1 MLVNIKEFVDFKGRA
16 FLLQWGGSIGSRT
29 VVDALVRFGG
39 DGRSARGVDLD
50 ESSVFDIVGDMKLFR
65 DCLVGK
71 KDFYLIFDQ
80 VESSSLIGYGAGF
93 ILIPGYP
100 KNTRNPDEIWVSI
113 PPVLYFWVIPI
124 ESSGY
129 VRNAQWGSLL
139 DQAYNYWFLLI
150 KVLVV

>member
-1 MLVNIKEFVDFKGRA
+1 M
-16 FLLQWGGSIGSRT
+16 
-29 VVDALVRFGG
+29 
-39 DGRSARGVDLD
+39 
-50 ESSVFDIVGDMKLFR
+50 VGDMKLFR

-113 PPVLYFWVIPI
+113 QPVLYFWVIPI

-139 DQAYNYWFLLI
+139 DQAYNY
-150 KVLVV
+150 